1 MAFIANTAFEARIVN
16 DRFDDLANVAGK
28 FVDSNSDPADCSA
41 GLLVKRS
48 QLLPCEGLQAASVNN
63 ENAWAFAVAES
74 TDTIDEPIYACDPHD
89 WPLLASPKG
98 NLFAVGNETLGL
110 GIPAGRYG
118 SFRRIH
124 FDNVSR
130 YRFGVG
136 NADDATGS
144 YFTIDD
150 GMLKA
155 DSKPATAGAIY
166 FAKISEG
173 TFTEGTTASFDYIDV
188 IACRVSA

>member
-16 DRFDDLANVAGK
+16 DRFDDMANIAGK
-28 FVDSNSDPADCSA
+28 FTVSDAAADCSA
-41 GLLVKRS
+41 GLLVKRHDF
-48 QLLPCEGLQAASVNN
+48 LPCEGFQSFSVSN
-63 ENAWAFAVAES
+63 ENAWEFIAAES
-74 TDTIDEPIYACDPHD
+74 TDTIDTPIYACDPHD

-98 NLFAVGNETLGL
+98 NLYAVGTETLGL
-110 GIPAGRYG
+110 GIPANRYG

-150 GMLKA
+150 GMLKS
-155 DSKPATAGAIY
+155 DTQPGTAGAIY
-166 FAKISEG
+166 FHKVGEG